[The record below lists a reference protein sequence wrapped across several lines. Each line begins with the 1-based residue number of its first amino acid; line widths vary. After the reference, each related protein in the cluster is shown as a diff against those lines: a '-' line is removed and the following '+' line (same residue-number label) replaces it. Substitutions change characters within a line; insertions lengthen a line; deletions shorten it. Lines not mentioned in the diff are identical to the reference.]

1 VAFLIAFV
9 FCVAQNTSANDELL
23 QLNSLLVSLNMPQ
36 SEESKKNVERFARML
51 QAFGEVQ
58 GPDDKETK
66 YLLMQWDDYLISTS
80 YYSNTDHIAAI
91 IMQLTDYYE
100 AIADIS
106 SNIKKN
112 NAKRKSEYSSSWV
125 DDLVSRF
132 GMEFVKKNKGVIL
145 QSWEAVF
152 SFDETFEKNLKDLVY
167 IETMLFGSYEDYFG
181 MFLTFYKKELDQNAQ
196 EKMASYKK
204 IAKYF
209 LALIDKASF
218 ASIHNTTVLKRVL
231 AENKARHLNE
241 EVFQFFKN
249 HPLAHTFE
257 EPRALNDLR
266 KVFEN

>member
-23 QLNSLLVSLNMPQ
+23 QLNSLLQSLNIPQ
-36 SEESKKNVERFARML
+36 SEESKKNEQRLARIL
-51 QAFGEVQ
+51 QVFGEVQ
-58 GPDDKETK
+58 GADDKEVK
-66 YLLMQWDDYLISTS
+66 YLLKQWDEYLISTS
-80 YYSNTDHIAAI
+80 HYSNTDHVTAI
-91 IMQLTDYYE
+91 NTQLTNYYE
-100 AIADIS
+100 AIADIG

-112 NAKRKSEYSSSWV
+112 DGKQKSEYSSSWV

-132 GMEFVKKNKGVIL
+132 GIEFVKKNKGVIL
-145 QSWEAVF
+145 QSWEAIF
-152 SFDETFEKNLKDLVY
+152 SSNEAFEQNLKDLVY

-181 MFLTFYKKELDQNAQ
+181 MFLTFYTKELDQNAQ

-249 HPLAHTFE
+249 HPLAHTFK
-257 EPRALNDLR
+257 EPRALRDLR
-266 KVFEN
+266 KVVDN